1 MRVLIFGGSGQVGKA
16 LQLAAPV
23 DAAVMAPSS
32 RDVDLRQR
40 ETLAEVVRD
49 SAPDVVI
56 NCAAFTRV
64 DDAET
69 AVAEARAINW
79 GAPPVLAEAAASVG
93 ARFLHISTDYV
104 FDGAGGA
111 PYRTDAA
118 VSPLNI
124 YGQSKVAGEI
134 AVLNA
139 ETNAAIVRTAGVHSG
154 GGVNFVATAVRLL
167 TGGQVM
173 RVVDDQVSTPT
184 RAAHLAQALWALA
197 SRNDVRGILH
207 FTDAGVASWYDV
219 AQCVLDTLVECN
231 AVPASA
237 RVQPVSTTDFPR
249 PAVRP
254 AVSLLDKHALWT
266 TLGFVPP
273 HWRVGVAASTREL
286 LHA

>member
-1 MRVLIFGGSGQVGKA
+1 MRVLILGGSGQVGKA
-16 LQLAAPV
+16 LQLSAPV
-23 DAAVMAPSS
+23 DATIIAPSS
-32 RDVDLRQR
+32 READLRNR
-40 ETLAEVVRD
+40 DTLADIVRD
-49 SAPDVVI
+49 CAPDVVI

-69 AVAEARAINW
+69 EIFEAQHINR
-79 GAPPVLAEAAASVG
+79 GAPLVLAEAAATIG
-93 ARFLHISTDYV
+93 ARFLHVSTDYV

-118 VSPLNI
+118 VSPLNV

-134 AVLNA
+134 AVRNL
-139 ETNAAIVRTAGVHSG
+139 ETNAAIVRTAGIHSG

-219 AQCVLDTLVECN
+219 AHCVLDTLVECH
-231 AVPASA
+231 AAPAGA
-237 RVQPVSTTDFPR
+237 RVQPVSSTEFPR
-249 PAVRP
+249 PAMRP
-254 AVSLLDKHALWT
+254 AVSLLDKHASWT

>member
-1 MRVLIFGGSGQVGKA
+1 MRVLILGGSGQVGKA
-16 LQLAAPV
+16 LQLSAPV
-23 DAAVMAPSS
+23 DATIIAPSS
-32 RDVDLRQR
+32 READLRNR
-40 ETLAEVVRD
+40 DTLADIVRD
-49 SAPDVVI
+49 CAPDVVI

-69 AVAEARAINW
+69 EISEAQRINW
-79 GAPPVLAEAAASVG
+79 GAPPVLAEAAATIG
-93 ARFLHISTDYV
+93 ARFLHVSTDYV

-118 VSPLNI
+118 VSPLNV

-134 AVLNA
+134 AVRNLK
-139 ETNAAIVRTAGVHSG
+139 TNAAIVRTAGIHSG

-167 TGGQVM
+167 SGGQVM

-219 AQCVLDTLVECN
+219 AHCVLDTLVACH
-231 AVPASA
+231 AAPAGA
-237 RVQPVSTTDFPR
+237 RVQPVSSTEFPR
-249 PAVRP
+249 PAMRP
-254 AVSLLDKHALWT
+254 AVSLLDKHASWT